1 MRRVR
6 CTVSPKQEWKHCRLE
21 ENYTA
26 SPSSSGS
33 WSTLRA
39 FLSLFAFFVFCPL
52 LFCFLFQ
59 TGLCKLHSRQR
70 APYKNQLTFPN
81 ECGHPRS
88 FIARCDFLVVLSHPP
103 FILLSVFCFF
113 LIFAHWAAHTDH
125 LLSHLSPFP
134 FSLEGLTPCSHCV

>member
-6 CTVSPKQEWKHCRLE
+6 CTVSPKQEWKHCRLA

-39 FLSLFAFFVFCPL
+39 FSSLFAFLSSVLPCFV
-52 LFCFLFQ
+52 FLFQ

-70 APYKNQLTFPN
+70 APYKNQLAFSN
-81 ECGHPRS
+81 ECGQPGS
-88 FIARCDFLVVLSHPP
+88 FIACCDFLVLYFHIHLLFCVL
-103 FILLSVFCFF
+103 F
-113 LIFAHWAAHTDH
+113 FAHWAAHSH
-125 LLSHLSPFP
+125 YLLSHVSPFP
-134 FSLEGLTPCSHCV
+134 LSLEGLTPCSHCV